1 VLKHVADTTLTK
13 ISCKMSGDSDH
24 GRLVYTPH
32 GKTVVI
38 TGFTQGIGKST
49 ALEFLALGAQVLGC
63 ARSQADI
70 DALLEICS
78 TKGFRNRIHGIA
90 CDVSTESGRATL
102 VEKAQSVF
110 GSSLDVLINNVGT
123 NLPANKRQTVQM
135 NDADFDMI
143 MDVNLKS
150 AYSLSRD
157 FYPMLLTSGSGC
169 ILFNSSVAGGPTA
182 MKSGCLYGMSKAA
195 MNMLV
200 KSLACEWGKDGIR
213 VVGVA
218 PWYTNTELAQRVL
231 SNKDYADAVLART
244 PMGRVAEPE
253 EVARVFAYL
262 ASPAASFITGAIV
275 PVDGGYSAMGLF

>member
-1 VLKHVADTTLTK
+1 VSYKESTTY
-13 ISCKMSGDSDH
+13 SMGESDH
-24 GRLVYTPH
+24 ARLYTPH

-63 ARSQADI
+63 ARNQADV
-70 DALLEICS
+70 DALVDTCS
-78 TKGFRNRIHGIA
+78 SKGFKSRVHGVA
-90 CDVSTESGRATL
+90 CDVSTESGRLTL
-102 VEKAQSVF
+102 MEKARSVF

-123 NLPANKRQTVQM
+123 NVPADKRQAVHSR
-135 NDADFDMI
+135 DDDFNMI

-157 FYPMLLTSGSGC
+157 LYPMLLNSGSGC
-169 ILFNSSVAGGPTA
+169 VLFNSSVSGGPTA
-182 MKSGCLYGMSKAA
+182 MKSGCLYNMSKAA

-218 PWYTNTELAQRVL
+218 PWYTNTELVQREL
-231 SNKDYADAVLART
+231 SNKDSVDAIIART
-244 PMGRVAEPE
+244 PLRRVAEPE

-262 ASPAASFITGAIV
+262 ASPGASFITGTIV
-275 PVDGGYSAMGLF
+275 PVDGGYLAMGLF